1 MIGNGDQ
8 PIPGF
13 RVRAVEA
20 DGALFVHLGDLI
32 RYVQAADVPPEHRD
46 TVASF
51 LHQLGVNLESG

>member
-1 MIGNGDQ
+1 MTGNGERAQ
-8 PIPGF
+8 PGF

-32 RYVQAADVPPEHRD
+32 RYVESADVPPEHRA

-51 LHQLGVNLESG
+51 LHQLGVNLESE